1 MAAARFK
8 AAVRDAEVSVELQA
22 AQAQLKASKAP
33 VAPLKLSQEALQYIR
48 EAVTAHTLRADEE
61 FRQSSPDED
70 SRVAHA
76 SIMGDRFE
84 ESGRALA
91 LGVAFTDGDER
102 GRVEEALQAV
112 GIDIPPGTP
121 EWQKAAFKAT
131 EGYNA
136 AMQAIYK
143 RGSGEYV
150 STPQPPYRPVQGSPA
165 LPAGT
170 LVLGAVIDAYL
181 STIKQS
187 GYTRKVRRCLQLF
200 AEVIGHDAPVAE
212 IKQKAVT
219 GFLREIC
226 KLPSDWASQ
235 FDKGVSVAVL
245 LAGEHEKLMSPTTY
259 RDNYRAPLGAF
270 LAESKRDHGDDG
282 FPGLTVDRIEYVG
295 TRKANEDQQRA
306 LTEPELKTLIE
317 GPQFAAIAAD
327 PAQESMYWFTVL
339 SMFTGAR
346 PRELCQV
353 NPQVDFG
360 ELDGRK
366 FIDLS
371 PHSAAGKGV
380 IKTIKTGEERRI
392 PLHPELVRLG
402 FPEYVQQLVA
412 LGADRLFPSF
422 RVKSGDPYEAA
433 GEDFSQLLR
442 ACGLRD
448 DKAPPGQAVLGAYVL
463 RKTFITMCRNQGVVS
478 KEITGHSDGTTT
490 RIQDRSYIFGPE
502 PLQRKAVQL
511 VKLQLPVLV
520 PFSGQA
526 EPLAFE

>member
-1 MAAARFK
+1 M
-8 AAVRDAEVSVELQA
+8 
-22 AQAQLKASKAP
+22 
-33 VAPLKLSQEALQYIR
+33 QYIR
-48 EAVTAHTLRADEE
+48 DAVTAHTLLSDEE
-61 FRQSSPDED
+61 FRQSHPDED

-91 LGVAFTDGDER
+91 LGVAFTDGIER
-102 GRVEEALQAV
+102 ERVKEALQLV
-112 GIDIPPGTP
+112 GIDIPPDTL

-131 EGYNA
+131 EGYNI

-143 RGSGEYV
+143 RGGGEYV
-150 STPQPPYRPVQGSPA
+150 PTPQAPLPPAQEAAPQ
-165 LPAGT
+165 PAGSLT
-170 LVLGAVIDAYL
+170 LGSVIDDYL
-181 STIKQS
+181 STVKQS
-187 GYTRKVRRCLQLF
+187 GYTRKIRRCLQLF
-200 AEVIGHDAPVAE
+200 GEVIGRDTQAAE

-219 GFLREIC
+219 TFLREIC
-226 KLPSDWASQ
+226 KLPSDWAAQ
-235 FDKGVSVAVL
+235 FDKGIPVAVL
-245 LAGEHEKLMSPTTY
+245 LAGEHKKLMSPTTY

-282 FPGLTVDRIEYVG
+282 FPGLTVDRVEYVG
-295 TRKANEDQQRA
+295 TLKANEDQQRA
-306 LTEPELKTLIE
+306 LTDPELKRLIE
-317 GPQFAAIAAD
+317 GPEFAAMASD
-327 PAQESMYWFTVL
+327 PAQECMYWFTVL

-360 ELDGRK
+360 ELEGHQ

-371 PHSAAGKGV
+371 PHSAAGKGIV
-380 IKTIKTGEERRI
+380 KTIKTGEERRI

-402 FPEYVQQLVA
+402 FLAYLQRLVKQ
-412 LGADRLFPSF
+412 GADRLFPEF
-422 RVKSGDPYEAA
+422 RVKSGDPFEAS

-442 ACGLRD
+442 VCGLRD

-490 RIQDRSYIFGPE
+490 AIQDRSYIFGPE
-502 PLQRKAVQL
+502 PLRRKFEQL
-511 VKLQLPVLV
+511 LKLQILV
-520 PFSGQA
+520 TVP
-526 EPLAFE
+526 PR